1 MMIKTT
7 FIEKK
12 IELSHD
18 YVRCIEIENKSYFY
32 RLIDSL
38 NKVSKGEVLDE
49 LSLDEMKQYNIIL
62 ILDYLNLSENFKRV
76 SNDIQKLIKEKID
89 EVDYDELNRR
99 YKKVINIWKRV
110 ISKIEIPISV
120 VEDIDIDKLIKV
132 LNVRIN
138 FSDNLL
144 NNLLL
149 LIDINGEL
157 GNEKVLVFVN
167 LKQYLTK
174 EELQELYKYSI
185 YNQQIIMLIDS
196 QSYGVSN
203 KNEKK
208 ILIDDTL
215 EEYML

>member
-12 IELSHD
+12 IELSND

-38 NKVSKGEVLDE
+38 NKVSNGEVLDE
-49 LSLDEMKQYNIIL
+49 LFLDGIKQNNMIL
-62 ILDYLNLSENFKRV
+62 ILDYLNLSENFKRI

-120 VEDIDIDKLIKV
+120 VEDMDIDKLIKV

-149 LIDINGEL
+149 LIDINREL

>member
-1 MMIKTT
+1 M
-7 FIEKK
+7 
-12 IELSHD
+12 
-18 YVRCIEIENKSYFY
+18 RCIEIENKSYFY

>member
-1 MMIKTT
+1 MIKTT

-38 NKVSKGEVLDE
+38 NKVSNGEVLDE
-49 LSLDEMKQYNIIL
+49 LSLDEMKQNNMIL
-62 ILDYLNLSENFKRV
+62 ILDYLNFSENFKKI

-120 VEDIDIDKLIKV
+120 VEDMNIDRLIKM

-149 LIDINGEL
+149 LIDINREL

-215 EEYML
+215 EEYVL